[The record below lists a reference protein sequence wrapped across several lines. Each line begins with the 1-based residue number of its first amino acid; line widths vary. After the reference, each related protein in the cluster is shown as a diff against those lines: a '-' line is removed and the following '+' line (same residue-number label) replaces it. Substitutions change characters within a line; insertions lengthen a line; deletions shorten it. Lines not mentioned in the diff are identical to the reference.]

1 MNLVTES
8 FKSIPFAPR
17 ELKASPEVL
26 QKIYDA
32 AKLGLK
38 GDALAFA
45 AGLLPVEYRR
55 LCQLDNAAAVAEGKG
70 RADSEVEAASAL
82 REGAINGDTKAALAL
97 LQNLH
102 GWVAKQQVQVD
113 IKSQISIVAAL
124 QEAESRV
131 LAGRVY
137 DATPDQLA
145 HEQPAA
151 IQYAP
156 EGKQHVSAE

>member
-8 FKSIPFAPR
+8 FKSIPFKPR
-17 ELKASPEVL
+17 ELKASQEVL
-26 QKIYDA
+26 DKIYEA

-38 GDALAFA
+38 GDALAYA

-55 LCQLDNAAAVAEGKG
+55 LCQLDTAAAIAEGKG
-70 RADSEVEAASAL
+70 RADSEVEAAAQLRSAAL
-82 REGAINGDTKAALAL
+82 EGDSKAALAL
-97 LQNLH
+97 LTHLH

-131 LAGRVY
+131 LAGRVF
-137 DATPDQLA
+137 DAVPDQLA
-145 HEQPAA
+145 HEATEPVKYQQEASV
-151 IQYAP
+151 YADS
-156 EGKQHVSAE
+156 K